1 MVASSSYP
9 IDSTPARGA
18 RRRNLGAIVLLALA
32 LGACSDN
39 EVAAPNALSWG
50 GLSVG
55 RAPAGIPSADIII
68 HQVADDSL
76 SAEFTVTPTGGIFH
90 LGPHAIYFPAH
101 SICDPATSTYGPGEW
116 DAPCT
121 PLTEP
126 IRFRAE
132 IRQLDGRSWVD
143 FSPAVRFVPTDE
155 PANAVWLYMKTASL
169 STDPDS
175 AMRMLRRMSV
185 LYSPSLGDPGVNEA
199 LTDRSL
205 ATYVWLDGG
214 VAFRRI
220 KHFSG
225 YNVYTGRMSEG
236 EDLTEE
242 GLGGEVIEEGG
253 ELIGSLLF
261 TVAY

>member
-1 MVASSSYP
+1 MVASPSYP

-18 RRRNLGAIVLLALA
+18 RRRSLGAIVLLALA
-32 LGACSDN
+32 LGACADR
-39 EVAAPNALSWG
+39 EAVAPDALPWG
-50 GLSVG
+50 ELPIG
-55 RAPAGIPSADIII
+55 RAPAGIPSADIIV
-68 HQVADDSL
+68 HHVADDSL

-121 PLTEP
+121 ALTEP

-132 IRQLDGRSWVD
+132 IRQLEGRSWVD

-175 AMRMLRRMSV
+175 ALRMLRHMSV
-185 LYSPSLGDPGVNEA
+185 LYSPSLGDPGINEA
-199 LTDRSL
+199 LTDASL
-205 ATYVWLDGG
+205 KTYIWLDGG

-225 YNVYTGRMSEG
+225 YNVYSGR
-236 EDLTEE
+236 TEE
-242 GLGGEVIEEGG
+242 GLETDLTGDTEYVDG
-253 ELIGSLLF
+253 LIVTIS
-261 TVAY
+261 Y

>member
-1 MVASSSYP
+1 MVASASYP

-18 RRRNLGAIVLLALA
+18 RRRNLGSIVLLALA
-32 LGACSDN
+32 LTACADN
-39 EVAAPNALSWG
+39 EVVAPAALPWG
-50 GLSVG
+50 GLRLG
-55 RAPAGIPSADIII
+55 QAPAGIPSADIIV
-68 HQVADDSL
+68 HSVSDDSL
-76 SAEFTVTPTGGIFH
+76 SAEFTVTPTGGVFN

-101 SICDPATSTYGPGEW
+101 AICDPATSSYGPGEW

-132 IRQLDGRSWVD
+132 IRHMDGRSWVD

-169 STDPDS
+169 STDSDS
-175 AMRMLRRMSV
+175 ALTMLRHMSV
-185 LYSPSLGDPGVNEA
+185 LYSPALGDLGVNEA
-199 LTDRSL
+199 LTDPSL
-205 ATYVWLDGG
+205 KTYVWLAGG

-225 YNVYTGRMSEG
+225 YNVYSGRSDSGLVDDM
-236 EDLTEE
+236 TESVD
-242 GLGGEVIEEGG
+242 GMIVPI
-253 ELIGSLLF
+253 
-261 TVAY
+261 AY

>member
-1 MVASSSYP
+1 MVAPSSRP
-9 IDSTPARGA
+9 IDSTPDRGSS
-18 RRRNLGAIVLLALA
+18 RRRLGAVVLLALA
-32 LGACSDN
+32 LGACADN
-39 EVAAPNALSWG
+39 EVVAPDALPWG
-50 GLSVG
+50 GLPAG
-55 RAPAGIPSADIII
+55 RVPAGIPTPDIIV
-68 HQVADDSL
+68 HHVADDSL
-76 SAEFTVTPTGGIFH
+76 SAEFTVTPTGGIFS

-132 IRQLDGRSWVD
+132 IRQIDGRSWVD

-169 STDPDS
+169 STNPDS
-175 AMRMLRRMSV
+175 ALRMLRRMSV
-185 LYSPSLGDPGVNEA
+185 LYSPALGEPGINEA

-225 YNVYTGRMSEG
+225 YNVYSGRASDDPS
-236 EDLTEE
+236 EDL
-242 GLGGEVIEEGG
+242 GGDLVEEGG
-253 ELIGSLLF
+253 ELIGTLLF
-261 TVAY
+261 TVSY